1 MSNFLM
7 LILIG
12 SYLYLIDIG
21 LFYMSTGGEDDI
33 DEGHTQA
40 SSPVSEDSKCQIFT
54 VWFLILDKAHQWVSL
69 SSLLHIFPLKQYKG
83 LISMKSKKTQII
95 LQKMLVD

>member
-21 LFYMSTGGEDDI
+21 LFYLSTGGEDDI
-33 DEGHTQA
+33 DEEHKQA
-40 SSPVSEDSKCQIFT
+40 SSPVSDDSKCQIFT
-54 VWFLILDKAHQWVSL
+54 VWFLILDNEPISGSHF
-69 SSLLHIFPLKQYKG
+69 SSFLHIFPLKQY
-83 LISMKSKKTQII
+83 
-95 LQKMLVD
+95 

>member
-1 MSNFLM
+1 LDYS
-7 LILIG
+7 ICQ
-12 SYLYLIDIG
+12 
-21 LFYMSTGGEDDI
+21 STGGEDDI

-69 SSLLHIFPLKQYKG
+69 SSFLHIFPLKQYKG
-83 LISMKSKKTQII
+83 LISMTSKKTQII